1 MNKEEPYRNQ
11 AERLKQRIQKINEQN
26 ELIEESDH
34 LPPREEIHRQK
45 KKKTKF
51 KLKYPIIRLLV
62 LCFILLPIIIL
73 SVISYLN
80 DGKIMNVNEK
90 TSGSTVGYET
100 VNFEKSK
107 KENKANSNK
116 SEEAKETKQ
125 DNSEIGNPE
134 EKKEEHKVDIEQPDA
149 NNHPNTTVQPP
160 SSNVDNTNKQDSD
173 KNSQLQTETTKSPTN
188 TTTTKTS
195 KIIYHKVQPQ
205 ETLFKLG
212 KKYYQSANGIEII
225 KKANN
230 LKSDQI
236 QVGQV
241 LKIPLNK

>member
-1 MNKEEPYRNQ
+1 MNKEEPYRDQ

-45 KKKTKF
+45 KKKTKW

-80 DGKIMNVNEK
+80 DGKLMKVNEK
-90 TSGSTVGYET
+90 TSGGTVGYET

-134 EKKEEHKVDIEQPDA
+134 EKKEEPKVDSEQPDA
-149 NNHPNTTVQPP
+149 NNHPNTTVQTP

-173 KNSQLQTETTKSPTN
+173 KNSQSQTETTKSPTN

-212 KKYYQSANGIEII
+212 KKYYQSANGIDII